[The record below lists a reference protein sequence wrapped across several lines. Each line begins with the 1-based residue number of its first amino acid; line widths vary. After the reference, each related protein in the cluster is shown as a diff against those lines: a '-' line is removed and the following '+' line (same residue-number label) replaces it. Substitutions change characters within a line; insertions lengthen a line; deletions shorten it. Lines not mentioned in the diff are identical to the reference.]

1 MDAQT
6 FVAILKNRERLF
18 EIPWEQ
24 LKTLSQEHPYSPHV
38 WWLMLEKARLEQ
50 RPDFEQL
57 LEHTASRTFD
67 RAFLYR
73 YLRHLQ
79 TQAASEEHF
88 QLAEDYLELKDLS
101 ELERLEAAPQ
111 PAEPEPES
119 EREMAAT
126 PPPDM
131 PQPVSA
137 DEERE
142 TDLDDGERFASL
154 EEVFQFPADLPPP
167 KAEPG
172 DTAKEEPS
180 GSEGTPAEPDELKA
194 MRGKVLSLDDL
205 LAELPEE
212 VIEEWEDEDDAG
224 EAPPAASVP
233 AERSDMPV
241 PDHTPDAPASAATAT
256 EHTSSAPPIDYA
268 AYGELAAAGVIT
280 ARHMVKWLR
289 GTATQPKRHDVPFE
303 VRTTNPRP
311 APMKRQQLDSW
322 QKLLHDPSRHLFIA
336 PDSEVEKPILRHH
349 GRPADEPDKKKKKKK
364 SLPEPERIARQSLQ
378 TPPDL
383 VSEPLAQVLEKQGH
397 YEQAIIMYERLR
409 LKYPE
414 KSNFFAAKIEALK
427 KKL

>member
-6 FVAILKNRERLF
+6 FAAILKNRDRLF

-24 LKTLSQEHPYSPHV
+24 LKALSQEHPCSPHV
-38 WWLMLEKARLEQ
+38 WLLMLEKARLEQ

-79 TQAASEEHF
+79 TQAPGEEHF

-101 ELERLEAAPQ
+101 ELEQPEAATQ
-111 PAEPEPES
+111 PAAPET

-126 PPPDM
+126 SPPEVPE
-131 PQPVSA
+131 PAPA
-137 DEERE
+137 DEEPE
-142 TDLDDGERFASL
+142 ADLDDGERFASL
-154 EEVFQFPADLPPP
+154 EEVFQFPADLPLP
-167 KAEPG
+167 KAPEAEP
-172 DTAKEEPS
+172 DATAKEEPAE
-180 GSEGTPAEPDELKA
+180 SEEPAAAPDEQKA

-212 VIEEWEDEDDAG
+212 VIEELEEKGDADESPAKAP
-224 EAPPAASVP
+224 EPAEPVPEPTPAPPDAAADTQHQPPGS
-233 AERSDMPV
+233 
-241 PDHTPDAPASAATAT
+241 
-256 EHTSSAPPIDYA
+256 PIDYA
-268 AYGELAAAGVIT
+268 AHGELAAAGVIT
-280 ARHMVKWLR
+280 ARHMAKWLG
-289 GTATQPKRHDVPFE
+289 GTATRPKRHAVPFE
-303 VRTTNPRP
+303 LRTADPVPRP
-311 APMKRQQLDSW
+311 APLKRHQLESW
-322 QKLLHDPSRHLFIA
+322 QKLLHAPPRHLFIA
-336 PDSEVEKPILRHH
+336 PDSEVEKPVLRHH
-349 GRPADEPDKKKKKKK
+349 SRPDEKKKKKK

-378 TPPDL
+378 TPADV